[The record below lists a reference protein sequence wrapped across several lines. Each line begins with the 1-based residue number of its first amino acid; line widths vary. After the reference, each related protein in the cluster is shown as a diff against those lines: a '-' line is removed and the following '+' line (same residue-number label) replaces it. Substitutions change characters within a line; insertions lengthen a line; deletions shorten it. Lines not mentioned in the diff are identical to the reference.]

1 MCIRDSN
8 ITMKTNNIVEFKI
21 SKNLVEY
28 DSAIEFMNTHVNK
41 MKKNNA
47 KELLWFLEHNSIFT
61 AGTSAKEIDQNIKN
75 KKLIRYVG
83 RGGQWTWHG
92 PGQRVVYIMLDL
104 KQREKDIKKYI
115 NNLEE
120 WIILTL
126 NFFNIDAIVKK
137 ENPGVWIKKNNAFF
151 KIASIGVRI
160 SHWITWHGIS
170 INVNPN
176 LKPFEEIIPCGVQ
189 NCFVTSI
196 EKEGK
201 NVSLDQFDK
210 KLRENFYLFF

>member
-1 MCIRDSN
+1 MQID
-8 ITMKTNNIVEFKI
+8 NIVEFKI
-21 SKNLVEY
+21 SENLVDY
-28 DSAIEFMNTHVNK
+28 DSAIEFMNSHINK
-41 MKKNNA
+41 MKKKQA
-47 KELLWFLEHNSIFT
+47 KEILWFLEHNSIFT

-75 KKLIRYVG
+75 KNLIRYVG

-115 NNLEE
+115 NNLEQ

-126 NFFNIDAIVKK
+126 NSFNINAIVQKG
-137 ENPGVWIKKNNAFF
+137 NPGVWVKKNNSLF

-176 LKPFEEIIPCGVQ
+176 LKSFEEIVPCGVQ
-189 NCFVTSI
+189 NGFVTSI

-201 NVSLDQFDK
+201 NISLNQFDK
-210 KLRENFYLFF
+210 KLKENFSLFF

>member
-1 MCIRDSN
+1 MQID
-8 ITMKTNNIVEFKI
+8 NIVEFKT

-28 DSAIEFMNTHVNK
+28 DTAIEFMNEHVSK
-41 MKKNNA
+41 IKIKKA
-47 KELLWFLEHNSIFT
+47 KEMLWFLEHNSIFT
-61 AGTSAKEIDQNIKN
+61 AGTSARQIDQNIKN

-115 NNLEE
+115 NNLER
-120 WIILTL
+120 WILSTL
-126 NFFNIDAIVKK
+126 KIFKIEAIVRN
-137 ENPGVWIKKNNAFF
+137 EYPGVWIKKNNNFF

-176 LKPFEEIIPCGVQ
+176 LKPFEEIVPCGVQ
-189 NCFVTSI
+189 NSFVTSI
-196 EKEGK
+196 KKEGQ
-201 NVSLDQFDK
+201 NISLDQFDK
-210 KLRENFYLFF
+210 KLKENFSLFF

>member
-1 MCIRDSN
+1 MQIDN
-8 ITMKTNNIVEFKI
+8 DVEFKI
-21 SKNLVEY
+21 SKNLVDY
-28 DSAIEFMNTHVNK
+28 DLAIELMNSHIYK
-41 MKKNNA
+41 MRKKQA
-47 KELLWFLEHNSIFT
+47 KEMLWFLEHNSIFT
-61 AGTSAKEIDQNIKN
+61 AGTSAKEIDQKIKN
-75 KKLIRYVG
+75 KNLIRYVG

-115 NNLEE
+115 NNLEQ

-126 NFFNIDAIVKK
+126 KFFNIDANVQKG
-137 ENPGVWIKKNNAFF
+137 NPGVWIKKNNTFF

-189 NCFVTSI
+189 NGFVTSI

-201 NVSLDQFDK
+201 NISIDQFDK
-210 KLRENFYLFF
+210 KLKENFYLFF

>member
-1 MCIRDSN
+1 
-8 ITMKTNNIVEFKI
+8 MKINNIVEFKI
-21 SKNLVEY
+21 SKDLVEY
-28 DSAIEFMNTHVNK
+28 DSAIEFMKIHIDK

-47 KELLWFLEHNSIFT
+47 QEMLWFLEHNSIFT

-92 PGQRVVYIMLDL
+92 PGQRVVYIMLNL
-104 KQREKDIKKYI
+104 TKREKDIKKYI
-115 NNLEE
+115 NYLEQ
-120 WIILTL
+120 WIMLTL
-126 NFFNIDAIVKK
+126 KFFKIDATII
-137 ENPGVWIKKNNAFF
+137 EGNPGVWVKKNNTIF
-151 KIASIGVRI
+151 KIASVGVRI

-176 LKPFEEIIPCGVQ
+176 LKPFEEIVPCGVQ
-189 NCFVTSI
+189 NGYVTSI

-201 NVSLDQFDK
+201 NISLNQFDE
-210 KLRENFYLFF
+210 KLKENFSLLF

>member
-1 MCIRDSN
+1 MQID
-8 ITMKTNNIVEFKI
+8 KTVEFKI
-21 SKNLVEY
+21 SENLVDY
-28 DSAIEFMNTHVNK
+28 DSAIEFMNAHINK
-41 MKKNNA
+41 MKKQQAN
-47 KELLWFLEHNSIFT
+47 EILWFLEHNSIFT
-61 AGTSAKEIDQNIKN
+61 AGTSAKQIDQNIKN
-75 KKLIRYVG
+75 KNLIRYVG

-115 NNLEE
+115 NNLEQ

-126 NFFNIDAIVKK
+126 KFFNINAIVQTG
-137 ENPGVWIKKNNAFF
+137 NPGVWVKKNNSFF

-170 INVNPN
+170 INVKPN
-176 LKPFEEIIPCGVQ
+176 LKSFEEIIPCGVQ
-189 NCFVTSI
+189 DGFVTSL

-201 NVSLDQFDK
+201 KISLDQFDK
-210 KLRENFYLFF
+210 KLKENFSFFF

>member
-1 MCIRDSN
+1 MQIDN
-8 ITMKTNNIVEFKI
+8 VVEFKI
-21 SKNLVEY
+21 SKNLVDY
-28 DSAIEFMNTHVNK
+28 DLAIELMSSHINK
-41 MKKNNA
+41 MRKNQA
-47 KELLWFLEHNSIFT
+47 KEMLWFLEHNSIFT
-61 AGTSAKEIDQNIKN
+61 AGTSAKEIDQKIKN
-75 KKLIRYVG
+75 KKLIRHVG

-104 KQREKDIKKYI
+104 KKREKDIKKYI
-115 NNLEE
+115 NNLEQ

-126 NFFNIDAIVKK
+126 NFFNINAIVQKG
-137 ENPGVWIKKNNAFF
+137 NPGVWVKKNNVFF

-176 LKPFEEIIPCGVQ
+176 LKSFEEIVPCGVQ
-189 NCFVTSI
+189 NGFVTSI

-201 NVSLDQFDK
+201 NISLNQFDK
-210 KLRENFYLFF
+210 KLKENFSLFF

>member
-1 MCIRDSN
+1 MPI
-8 ITMKTNNIVEFKI
+8 NNIVEFKL
-21 SKNLVEY
+21 SKDLVEY
-28 DSAIEFMNTHVNK
+28 DLAIEFMNTHINK

-61 AGTSAKEIDQNIKN
+61 AGTSAKEVDQNIKN

-92 PGQRVVYIMLDL
+92 PGQRVAYIMLDL

-126 NFFNIDAIVKK
+126 NFFNIDAILKK
-137 ENPGVWIKKNNAFF
+137 E
-151 KIASIGVRI
+151 
-160 SHWITWHGIS
+160 
-170 INVNPN
+170 
-176 LKPFEEIIPCGVQ
+176 
-189 NCFVTSI
+189 
-196 EKEGK
+196 
-201 NVSLDQFDK
+201 
-210 KLRENFYLFF
+210 LFFFIHTPGFPFWIIESILKYFKVDIIHSSKLLIYFFISFSLCLRSSMIYTTLCPGPCQVHSPPLPTYRIKFLSLIF

>member
-1 MCIRDSN
+1 
-8 ITMKTNNIVEFKI
+8 MKIDNIVEFKI
-21 SKNLVEY
+21 SKNLVDY
-28 DSAIEFMNTHVNK
+28 DTAIKLMNSHINK
-41 MKKNNA
+41 MRKKQA
-47 KELLWFLEHNSIFT
+47 KEMLWFLEHNSIFT

-104 KQREKDIKKYI
+104 KKREKDIKKYI
-115 NNLEE
+115 NNLEQ
-120 WIILTL
+120 WIISTL
-126 NFFNIDAIVKK
+126 KFFKIDAVIK
-137 ENPGVWIKKNNAFF
+137 EDNPGVWIKRNNTFF
-151 KIASIGVRI
+151 KIASVGVRI

-176 LKPFEEIIPCGVQ
+176 LEPFKEIVPCGVQ
-189 NCFVTSI
+189 NGFVTSI

-201 NVSLDQFDK
+201 KISLNQFDK
-210 KLRENFYLFF
+210 KLKENFSLFF

>member
-1 MCIRDSN
+1 MLTDKFLGGKVATDYN
-8 ITMKTNNIVEFKI
+8 I
-21 SKNLVEY
+21 L
-28 DSAIEFMNTHVNK
+28 
-41 MKKNNA
+41 
-47 KELLWFLEHNSIFT
+47 
-61 AGTSAKEIDQNIKN
+61 TSAKEKDQNIKN

-115 NNLEE
+115 NNLEQ
-120 WIILTL
+120 WVISTL
-126 NFFNIDAIVKK
+126 KFFKIDAIVHKGY
-137 ENPGVWIKKNNAFF
+137 PGVWVKKNNAFF

-189 NCFVTSI
+189 NGFVTSI

-201 NVSLDQFDK
+201 NISLLQFDK
-210 KLRENFYLFF
+210 KLKENFSLFF

>member
-1 MCIRDSN
+1 MQID
-8 ITMKTNNIVEFKI
+8 NIVEFKI
-21 SKNLVEY
+21 SKNLVDY
-28 DSAIEFMNTHVNK
+28 DSAITLMQSHINK
-41 MKKNNA
+41 MKNKQA
-47 KELLWFLEHNSIFT
+47 KEMLWFLEHNSIFT

-104 KQREKDIKKYI
+104 KKREKDIKKYI
-115 NNLEE
+115 NNLEQ
-120 WIILTL
+120 WIISTL
-126 NFFNIDAIVKK
+126 KFFKIDAVIQKG
-137 ENPGVWIKKNNAFF
+137 NPGVWIERNNTFF
-151 KIASIGVRI
+151 KIASVGVRI

-176 LKPFEEIIPCGVQ
+176 LKSFEEIVPCGVQ
-189 NCFVTSI
+189 NGFVTSI

-201 NVSLDQFDK
+201 NISLNQFDK
-210 KLRENFYLFF
+210 KLKENFSLFF

>member
-1 MCIRDSN
+1 MQI
-8 ITMKTNNIVEFKI
+8 NNIVEFKI
-21 SKNLVEY
+21 SKNLVDY
-28 DSAIEFMNTHVNK
+28 DTAIKLMNSHINK
-41 MKKNNA
+41 MKKKQG
-47 KELLWFLEHNSIFT
+47 KEMLWFLEHNSIFT

-104 KQREKDIKKYI
+104 KKREKDIKKYI
-115 NNLEE
+115 NNLEQ
-120 WIILTL
+120 WIISTL
-126 NFFNIDAIVKK
+126 KFFKIDAVIQKG
-137 ENPGVWIKKNNAFF
+137 NPGVWIERNNTFF
-151 KIASIGVRI
+151 KIASVGVRI

-176 LKPFEEIIPCGVQ
+176 LKPFKEIVPCGVQ
-189 NCFVTSI
+189 NSFVTSI

-201 NVSLDQFDK
+201 NISLNQFDK
-210 KLRENFYLFF
+210 KLKENFYLFF

>member
-1 MCIRDSN
+1 MQIS
-8 ITMKTNNIVEFKI
+8 NIVEFKL
-21 SKNLVEY
+21 SKDLVEY
-28 DSAIEFMNTHVNK
+28 DSAIEFMNAHIDK

-61 AGTSAKEIDQNIKN
+61 AGTSAKEIDQNIKDKN
-75 KKLIRYVG
+75 LIRYVG
-83 RGGQWTWHG
+83 RGGEWTWHG

-126 NFFNIDAIVKK
+126 NFFNIDAIVK
-137 ENPGVWIKKNNAFF
+137 EGNPGVWIKKNNGFF

-176 LKPFEEIIPCGVQ
+176 LKPFKEIVPCGVQ
-189 NCFVTSI
+189 NGFVTSI

-201 NVSLDQFDK
+201 NISLDQFDK
-210 KLRENFYLFF
+210 KLKENFYLFF

>member
-1 MCIRDSN
+1 MQIE
-8 ITMKTNNIVEFKI
+8 NIVEFKI
-21 SKNLVEY
+21 SKNPVDY
-28 DSAIEFMNTHVNK
+28 DTSIELMNSHINK
-41 MKKNNA
+41 MKKKQA
-47 KELLWFLEHNSIFT
+47 KEMLWFLEHNSIFT

-104 KQREKDIKKYI
+104 KKREKDIKKYI
-115 NNLEE
+115 SNLEQ
-120 WIILTL
+120 WIISTL
-126 NFFNIDAIVKK
+126 KFFKIDAIIKDG
-137 ENPGVWIKKNNAFF
+137 NPGVWINKNNSLF

-176 LKPFEEIIPCGVQ
+176 LKPFEEIVPCGVQ
-189 NCFVTSI
+189 NSFVTSI

-201 NVSLDQFDK
+201 NISLNQFDK
-210 KLRENFYLFF
+210 KLKENFYLFF

>member
-1 MCIRDSN
+1 
-8 ITMKTNNIVEFKI
+8 MKINNNVEFKL
-21 SKNLVEY
+21 SKDLVEY
-28 DSAIEFMNTHVNK
+28 DSAIEFMNSHINK

-61 AGTSAKEIDQNIKN
+61 AGTSAKEIDQNIKDKN
-75 KKLIRYVG
+75 LIRYVG
-83 RGGQWTWHG
+83 RGGEWTWHG

-137 ENPGVWIKKNNAFF
+137 GTPGVWIKSN
-151 KIASIGVRI
+151 S
-160 SHWITWHGIS
+160 ITWHGIS

-176 LKPFEEIIPCGVQ
+176 LKPFEEIVPCGVQ
-189 NCFVTSI
+189 NGFVTSI
-196 EKEGK
+196 KKEGK
-201 NVSLDQFDK
+201 NISLDQFDK
-210 KLRENFYLFF
+210 KLKENFYLFF